1 MKNWKTT
8 VLGAIAAILVAIQ
21 PIIDAASGGEINW
34 TQLAF
39 AAALAVMGYFTKDA
53 GVSGTQK

>member
-8 VLGAIAAILVAIQ
+8 VLGAIAAAFIAIHPLISTGEVDWKAVGIAAVVA
-21 PIIDAASGGEINW
+21 
-34 TQLAF
+34 LF
-39 AAALAVMGYFTKDA
+39 GYLTKDA